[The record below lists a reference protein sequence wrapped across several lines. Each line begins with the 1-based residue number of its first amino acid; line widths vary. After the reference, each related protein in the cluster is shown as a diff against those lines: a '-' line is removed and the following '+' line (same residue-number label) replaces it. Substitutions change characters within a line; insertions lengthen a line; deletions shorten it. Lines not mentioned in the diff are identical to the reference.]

1 MFLRTGYRVDTL
13 RLVTTLLQDATFL
26 IRTVLPR
33 DQSSPSGGNS
43 PLATKDLYAVS
54 IIVIRFAQW
63 MRLSERHEGHKDRR
77 SALSSH

>member
-1 MFLRTGYRVDTL
+1 MLMTIL
-13 RLVTTLLQDATFL
+13 TLLQDATFL

-63 MRLSERHEGHKDRR
+63 MRLSKRHEGHKDRR
-77 SALSSH
+77 SALFSH